1 MYDRI
6 KVSYDPQHMI
16 NMVTIKSRFFS
27 SPIIGTFVAFL
38 RLNLD
43 ILSYSNVILHD

>member
-16 NMVTIKSRFFS
+16 NMVTIKSRFF
-27 SPIIGTFVAFL
+27 FL
-38 RLNLD
+38 PYNRDFCCLFKTQPRYSQLFKCD
-43 ILSYSNVILHD
+43 IA